1 MFGGHL
7 IDDLK
12 RIDKQIVGI
21 ARHRMHSGGKSRDSQ
36 GYRSFVTRVRGMLK
50 TRINA
55 ALNSILRIHA
65 PAALVVERLDF
76 RFPGLSRRM
85 NRFITNCG
93 WAVFRAKLVDLKDK
107 FGIAATEVAAPYTSQ
122 ECSSCH
128 YVDKTNRPSQT
139 KSACRWCDNASHA
152 DVDASRVV
160 NQRCALGL
168 GTKWLTKGAILA
180 VLVNQHIKRWPLIRS
195 NGPQG
200 ATHDPRLSN
209 PYFKGW
215 AAVARNSLET
225 QRIVPCS

>member
-1 MFGGHL
+1 
-7 IDDLK
+7 
-12 RIDKQIVGI
+12 
-21 ARHRMHSGGKSRDSQ
+21 
-36 GYRSFVTRVRGMLK
+36 MLK

-85 NRFITNCG
+85 NRFISNCG

-107 FGIAATEVAAPYTSQ
+107 FGIAATEVAAPYTIQ
-122 ECSSCH
+122 ACSSCH
-128 YVDKTNRPSQT
+128 CVDKTNRPLQT

-160 NQRCALGL
+160 NQRCSLGL
-168 GTKWLTKGAILA
+168 GTKWLTRGTILA
-180 VLVNQHIKRWPLIRS
+180 VLVSQHIKRWPLVRS

-209 PYFKGW
+209 PYVKGW
-215 AAVARNSLET
+215 ADLARNAPEP
-225 QRIVPCS
+225 QGVVPCAQKQ